1 MRAPIL
7 YSAWYRNFASFS
19 SESIRNFISKL
30 KDTHFDGIE
39 LSIDYP
45 LYFKVSAQELVTH
58 YLKHEGL
65 YLSIHLPWRDLEL
78 ASPVEEIRKASLNV
92 VLKCINELSKLEPR
106 YFILH
111 LTTEQDFCGYMNKD
125 CIKSAKESLS
135 EIIKQCEDVSIPLLI
150 ETTHDKCCSNE
161 DTLPYILADFK
172 DEPYIGVCLDPIHLL
187 SRRIKMWGSGED
199 IVELVKSLPP
209 IIIDRV
215 EALHVHNYR
224 RLSYGLT
231 YVHLIPDDD
240 ILKDFMEIIRYLG
253 NRVKIITIEVYKDLS
268 GKDIDI
274 NQLRHVV
281 MTLKEGVAGHT

>member
-240 ILKDFMEIIRYLG
+240 VLKDFMEIIRYLG

>member
-92 VLKCINELSKLEPR
+92 VMKCINELSKLEPR

-240 ILKDFMEIIRYLG
+240 ILKDFMEIIKYLG